1 MPYNFVKSILN
12 EDSGRGDLYS
22 KVATPKP
29 YSAKIISKQE
39 GILAGVKYAKI
50 VGEILNF
57 EIKFLK
63 QDGEFVGINEVV
75 AEVNG
80 LDTDVLIG
88 ERTML
93 NLLQH
98 ATGIATK
105 TNKLVE
111 LAKPMKILDT
121 RKTRPLLRGFEK
133 YATQIGGA
141 VNHRFGL
148 DDSLMLKDTH
158 KKAIKNLE
166 EFIKEA
172 RAKISF
178 TTTIEV
184 ECESVCEAKEAM
196 NAGADI
202 VMCDNMSAH
211 DIKEVVAFRNANFKN
226 IRLEA
231 SGGVNESSIGEYA
244 KTGVDAVSIGAIIHQ
259 ATWHD
264 FSMKGV

>member
-1 MPYNFVKSILN
+1 MPYNFVKRILD
-12 EDSGRGDLYS
+12 EDIGRGDLFA
-22 KVATPKP
+22 KVAKPKP
-29 YSAKIISKQE
+29 YSAKIISKQD

-63 QDGEFVGINEVV
+63 QDGESITASEVV
-75 AEVNG
+75 AQISG
-80 LDTDVLIG
+80 FDTDILIG

-121 RKTRPLLRGFEK
+121 RKTRPLLREFEK

-158 KKAIKNLE
+158 KKAIDNLS

-184 ECESVCEAKEAM
+184 ECESVAEAKEAM
-196 NAGADI
+196 SAGCDI

-211 DIKEVVAFRNANFKN
+211 DIQEVVAFRNTNFKN

-231 SGGVNESSIGEYA
+231 SGGVNESNITDYA